1 MNSVA
6 VIDKEALSVLIG
18 NHEEAIDM
26 VRRLAAENSGLKRK
40 SYLSSQEVAE
50 ITGYNEKTIR
60 LKKDEIGFYD
70 NNGQLRFHK
79 DDVEKWM
86 QKHYIKAKK

>member
-6 VIDKEALSVLIG
+6 VIDKDALSMMIA
-18 NHEEAIDM
+18 NHEEAIDL

-40 SYLSSQEVAE
+40 VFLSPQEVADMV
-50 ITGYNEKTIR
+50 GYNEKTIR
-60 LKKDEIGFYD
+60 LKKDEIGYYD
-70 NNGQLRFHK
+70 NGGLRFHR